1 MNKIVS
7 YSRIGSMFH
16 ISKITVKNR
25 IESLLDIGLIYVK
38 KQGKTKLV
46 NITEKGK
53 NILIR

>member
-7 YSRIGSMFH
+7 YSKIGSMFH

-25 IESLLDIGLIYVK
+25 IESLLEKGLIYVK
-38 KQGKTKLV
+38 KQGKIKAV

-53 NILIR
+53 NILIQ